1 MELDQIMQLLKAK
14 TEVKLLR
21 FVSERGPN
29 CCSAC
34 LALDGKV
41 FQADDPD
48 LPELPIH
55 PNCRCKLVEQDSREQ
70 VNRPTEVNLLA
81 ENQSK
86 SKQFVRNIPEAAQ
99 TTLEMKYMPTGTSE
113 MIGGVKVAS
122 ILATDYGVWA
132 ANARTVVSKSP
143 KLTFEE
149 KLDVIGEIAN
159 ALSKKDIR
167 TIIKIYNKYK

>member
-55 PNCRCKLVEQDSREQ
+55 PNCRCKLVEQDSWEQ

-86 SKQFVRNIPEAAQ
+86 SKQFVRNIPEATQ
-99 TTLEMKYMPTGTSE
+99 TALEMKYMPTGTSE
-113 MIGGVKVAS
+113 MIGAAKAATM
-122 ILATDYGVWA
+122 IATDYDIWA
-132 ANARTVVSKSP
+132 IKARSAVLSSK
-143 KLTFEE
+143 KLSLE
-149 KLDVIGEIAN
+149 KQMDLCDELKIA
-159 ALSKKDIR
+159 LKKKDIR

>member
-14 TEVKLLR
+14 TEVKQLR

-86 SKQFVRNIPEAAQ
+86 SKQFVRNIPEATQ
-99 TTLEMKYMPTGTSE
+99 TALEMKYMPTGTSE

-122 ILATDYGVWA
+122 ILATDYDIWA
-132 ANARTVVSKSP
+132 TKAARAVMLSQ
-143 KLTFEE
+143 KLSFDEQAA
-149 KLDVIGEIAN
+149 LYIEIAN
-159 ALSKKDIR
+159 ARSKKDIR

>member
-1 MELDQIMQLLKAK
+1 MELDRIMQLLKAK

-21 FVSERGPN
+21 FVSERGPH

-34 LALDGKV
+34 LAHDGKV

-55 PNCRCKLVEQDSREQ
+55 PNCRCKLVEQDSCEQ
-70 VNRPTEVNLLA
+70 VSRPTEVYLLA

-86 SKQFVRNIPEAAQ
+86 GKQFVRNIPEATQ

-113 MIGGVKVAS
+113 MIGAVKKVLS
-122 ILATDYGVWA
+122 VPLIIGGGINTPETA
-132 ANARTVVSKSP
+132 AAARMAGADIIITG
-143 KLTFEE
+143 TFVE
-149 KLDVIGEIAN
+149 KCQDEDALRKVIAAAKGI
-159 ALSKKDIR
+159 
-167 TIIKIYNKYK
+167 

>member
-14 TEVKLLR
+14 TEVKQLR

-86 SKQFVRNIPEAAQ
+86 SKQFVRNIPEATQ
-99 TTLEMKYMPTGTSE
+99 TALEMKYMPTGTSE

-122 ILATDYGVWA
+122 ILATDYDIWA
-132 ANARTVVSKSP
+132 TKAARAVMHSQ
-143 KLTFEE
+143 KLSFDEQAA
-149 KLDVIGEIAN
+149 LYIEIAN
-159 ALSKKDIR
+159 ARSKKDIR

>member
-1 MELDQIMQLLKAK
+1 MELDRIMQLLKAK

-21 FVSERGPN
+21 FVSERGPH

-34 LALDGKV
+34 LAHDGKV

-86 SKQFVRNIPEAAQ
+86 GKQFVRNIPEATQ

-113 MIGGVKVAS
+113 MIGGVKAAS
-122 ILATDYGVWA
+122 ILATDYDMWA
-132 ANARTVVSKSP
+132 IKARSAVLSSK
-143 KLTFEE
+143 KLSLE
-149 KLDVIGEIAN
+149 KQMDLCNELRIAR
-159 ALSKKDIR
+159 SKKDIR

>member
-86 SKQFVRNIPEAAQ
+86 SKQFVRNIPEATQ
-99 TTLEMKYMPTGTSE
+99 TALEMKYMPTGTSE
-113 MIGGVKVAS
+113 MIGGVKAAS
-122 ILATDYGVWA
+122 IIATDYNMWA
-132 ANARTVVSKSP
+132 TKASRAVMLSQ
-143 KLTFEE
+143 KLSLKEQVT
-149 KLDVIGEIAN
+149 LYNEIAN
-159 ALSKKDIR
+159 ARSKKDIR